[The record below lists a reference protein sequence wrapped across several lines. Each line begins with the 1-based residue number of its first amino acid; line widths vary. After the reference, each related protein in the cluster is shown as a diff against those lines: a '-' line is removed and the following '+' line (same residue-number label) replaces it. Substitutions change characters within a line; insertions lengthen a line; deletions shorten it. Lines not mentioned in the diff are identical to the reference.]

1 MDSQPKVDPNHWA
14 GRRKKAMNRARELRS
29 KIKDNDNTEASS
41 VSSWQ
46 SKSELQR
53 QRRTKRLE
61 AAQKLLDN
69 GGFDFTSPSPSTNVG
84 GSLAE
89 RHEARLAKE
98 QQLKQY
104 NHDEQPVGGR
114 GSNNE
119 IAIHQQTALPIEVEG
134 SKGRGRGR
142 GRLGSGSGSSG
153 TVGNLSR
160 SSRSNNV
167 QAAVTDQFQDAKV
180 VDSSSKLRSK
190 SSHQLQAYL
199 ESRQVQEYKE
209 GECEKT
215 AILRQRLVARRR
227 KRHGGVPAAESK
239 TRIPSKS
246 STSYNQPA
254 LVEDSSRTMLERL
267 DPNDYTAKDFS
278 ATQAKSPGKDRPP
291 SSYNYPPATASDE
304 NDDEASVVNIELI
317 QCDCCKRSFAPKIY
331 EKHFDAN
338 GEPKCLSAM
347 EKKRTVFNSAKAR
360 IQNNSNLNSDEQI
373 AVLQANKN
381 AIRELRRRKSSKKRG
396 SKPKRNSKWREESN
410 QFREAMRANR
420 GL

>member
-1 MDSQPKVDPNHWA
+1 MDSQPKVDPNDWA
-14 GRRKKAMNRARELRS
+14 NRRRSAMNRARELRS
-29 KIKDNDNTEASS
+29 KIKDNTDTASI
-41 VSSWQ
+41 SSMQ
-46 SKSELQR
+46 SKSEIQRR
-53 QRRTKRLE
+53 QRSKRLE
-61 AAQKLLDN
+61 ATQKLLDE
-69 GGFDFTSPSPSTNVG
+69 GGFDFTSPSPATNVG

-89 RHEARLAKE
+89 R
-98 QQLKQY
+98 
-104 NHDEQPVGGR
+104 EQPVGGR
-114 GSNNE
+114 VNCSRNNE

-134 SKGRGRGR
+134 SRGRGRGR
-142 GRLGSGSGSSG
+142 GRLDSGNGSSG
-153 TVGNLSR
+153 IVGR
-160 SSRSNNV
+160 SSGSNNV
-167 QAAVTDQFQDAKV
+167 QAVDQFQDATKV
-180 VDSSSKLRSK
+180 VDSTSK
-190 SSHQLQAYL
+190 SRRKALQAYL

-227 KRHGGVPAAESK
+227 KRQGGVPPAESK

-254 LVEDSSRTMLERL
+254 LVDSSRAMLERL
-267 DPNDYTAKDFS
+267 DPNDFTAKDFLG
-278 ATQAKSPGKDRPP
+278 TQAKSPGKDRAPI
-291 SSYNYPPATASDE
+291 SYNHNATATDE
-304 NDDEASVVNIELI
+304 NDDEASIVNIELI

-331 EKHFDAN
+331 EKHFAAN

-360 IQNNSNLNSDEQI
+360 IQNNNNLNSGEQL

>member
-1 MDSQPKVDPNHWA
+1 MDYQPKVDPNDWA
-14 GRRKKAMNRARELRS
+14 NRRKSAMNRARELRS
-29 KIKDNDNTEASS
+29 KIKDNTDTASI
-41 VSSWQ
+41 SSMQ

-53 QRRTKRLE
+53 RQRSKRLE
-61 AAQKLLDN
+61 ATQKLLDK
-69 GGFDFTSPSPSTNVG
+69 GGFDFTSPSPATNVE

-98 QQLKQY
+98 QSQLKL
-104 NHDEQPVGGR
+104 VGGR
-114 GSNNE
+114 GSSRTYSRNNE
-119 IAIHQQTALPIEVEG
+119 IAIHHQTALPIEVEG

-142 GRLGSGSGSSG
+142 GRLGMDKRLGSGSSG
-153 TVGNLSR
+153 TIGNLSR
-160 SSRSNNV
+160 SSGSNNV
-167 QAAVTDQFQDAKV
+167 QAVDQFQDAKAV
-180 VDSSSKLRSK
+180 NSALK
-190 SSHQLQAYL
+190 AYL

-227 KRHGGVPAAESK
+227 KRQGGVPPSESK
-239 TRIPSKS
+239 TRTPKS
-246 STSYNQPA
+246 STSYNQTA

-267 DPNDYTAKDFS
+267 DPNDFTAKDFLG
-278 ATQAKSPGKDRPP
+278 TQAKSPGKDRSPI
-291 SSYNYPPATASDE
+291 SYNHPSATTSE
-304 NDDEASVVNIELI
+304 NDDEASVVNIELT

-360 IQNNSNLNSDEQI
+360 IQNNSNLNSGEQL

-381 AIRELRRRKSSKKRG
+381 AIREIRRRKSSKKRS

>member
-1 MDSQPKVDPNHWA
+1 
-14 GRRKKAMNRARELRS
+14 MNRARELRS
-29 KIKDNDNTEASS
+29 KIKDNTDNASI
-41 VSSWQ
+41 SSLQ

-53 QRRTKRLE
+53 QRRTKTLE
-61 AAQKLLDN
+61 ATQKLLDK
-69 GGFDFTSPSPSTNVG
+69 GDFDFTSPSPATNVE

-98 QQLKQY
+98 QSQLKQY
-104 NHDEQPVGGR
+104 NHDEQPVGGGR
-114 GSNNE
+114 G
-119 IAIHQQTALPIEVEG
+119 HQQTALPIEVEG
-134 SKGRGRGR
+134 SRGRGRGR
-142 GRLGSGSGSSG
+142 GRLGSGSSG

-167 QAAVTDQFQDAKV
+167 QAAPVSVNQFQDAKV
-180 VDSSSKLRSK
+180 VDSTSKLRSK
-190 SSHQLQAYL
+190 TSHQLQAYL

-227 KRHGGVPAAESK
+227 KRQGDVPAAESK
-239 TRIPSKS
+239 TRMPSKS
-246 STSYNQPA
+246 STNYNEPIQ
-254 LVEDSSRTMLERL
+254 DSSRTMLERL
-267 DPNDYTAKDFS
+267 DPNDFTAKDFLG
-278 ATQAKSPGKDRPP
+278 TQAKSPRKDRSPL
-291 SSYNYPPATASDE
+291 SYNHPPTTTSDE

-347 EKKRTVFNSAKAR
+347 EKKRAVFNSAKAR
-360 IQNNSNLNSDEQI
+360 IQNNNNLNSDEQL

-381 AIRELRRRKSSKKRG
+381 AIKEIRRKSSKKR
-396 SKPKRNSKWREESN
+396 SSKRNSKWREESN
-410 QFREAMRANR
+410 QFREAMRSNR